1 MDGWFQEKQKWSTG
15 MVLLADGLVEW
26 KNLKLKIME
35 QNQTNQQP
43 QNKSLTS
50 LKAQHEI
57 INALSLTKI
66 REIANPEEFIGKQLM
81 KICYLLGLKEDQLP
95 ESYQVCD
102 WVDGIRKYYPQYAP
116 EELYLA
122 CELNHYGKFHTKVE
136 HYGKFSIDYLSNC
149 LKLYEEKKQAEILR
163 EKTKIEPHTQRKEI
177 GYHNGRAYYIEIEK
191 WVKSTGKLPLF
202 WDWGKCYEFLLENG
216 DLSQDFPKSRMLEI
230 FERFKK
236 KGMSEA
242 TVGRFA
248 NQSEKQ
254 LGKMIEFDLLSSD
267 NVVKHECRK
276 YVVQQYLT
284 VCR

>member
-1 MDGWFQEKQKWSTG
+1 
-15 MVLLADGLVEW
+15 
-26 KNLKLKIME
+26 ME
-35 QNQTNQQP
+35 QNPQDNQQLSKTSK
-43 QNKSLTS
+43 QNTQVSHGLMTNP
-50 LKAQHEI
+50 I
-57 INALSLTKI
+57 INAQSFKKI
-66 REIANPEEFIGKQLM
+66 REIPNPEEPIGKTILR
-81 KICYLLGLKEDQLP
+81 ICHMIGVVGELLPDTI
-95 ESYQVCD
+95 QVCE
-102 WVDGIRKYYPQYAP
+102 WIEGIRKYYPQYAP

-122 CELNHYGKFHTKVE
+122 CELNHYGKFNTKVE

-230 FERFKK
+230 FERFKN

-284 VCR
+284 KKFEIV